1 MAESRSRTAI
11 YVVAAVIA
19 GAAAGVTMAR
29 WFTGAQIGPPLI
41 TGGELEVTPAM
52 SDGSA
57 ERLRADNYRALD
69 TVQEILGLPTA
80 FARRNA
86 LHALA
91 GRSDAAALQTHIFTA
106 DRIGDPAER
115 EHALEILFY
124 RLAELD
130 APSALALAESDYFRA
145 TRSLR
150 LAVWNAWARQDF
162 DEALFAAKTRS
173 THAEQNDAAQA
184 LYSAFSLDSDA
195 ARRIGQELGI
205 DPDREQRNRHLQ
217 RLAERSVDDAIEYIE
232 SLPTGNYRAECIEW
246 LADYLFIRDASDASR
261 HADDFELASD
271 RQQFL
276 LVIGEAA
283 ARSNPRA
290 LIDELLA
297 RGGNPYAS
305 TDYQVAMQALAE
317 TDPQAAESY
326 FRAATQSTLKQF
338 IGSHIVNALAA
349 TDPKAALAW
358 ARANSP
364 GSPQNLYEMTALIQ
378 LAVRDPD
385 AALAEALATPSPHQR
400 DSLVASVVG
409 QLAAENPSL
418 AVGMADKIDDP
429 LQQKSARAQ
438 ILQQWLM
445 TDPDA
450 AVAWVDT
457 LAPAEADELLGN
469 SASILVHSNVD
480 AAIRL
485 LPRVADEYRPYLRE
499 QIALQLVEWKS
510 PQAALAFVRQ
520 FEGEEGYEALQ
531 AGVVGRVAAID
542 PDQARALADQLADP
556 QLRDTAYV
564 SIARQQ
570 ALANPGEGL
579 AIAQQIADPELRGQA
594 LAGVLQNLMW
604 QDPGSARR
612 VIDSLPPGT
621 ARDRALAEAL
631 SDWSLMDEFPE
642 LVDTISDPALRGQV
656 KASRVYFL
664 WQVDQDQAREL
675 LRDPDISE
683 EARRE
688 INEVL
693 SGGMREDAG
702 SFAPYPLG
710 DG

>member
-1 MAESRSRTAI
+1 V
-11 YVVAAVIA
+11 YVIAAVIA
-19 GAAAGVTMAR
+19 GAVAGVTMAR

-41 TGGELEVTPAM
+41 AGGELEVTPAI
-52 SDGSA
+52 SEGSA
-57 ERLRADNYRALD
+57 ERLRADDYRALD

-91 GRSDAAALQTHIFTA
+91 GRSDTAALQSHIFTA

-150 LAVWNAWARQDF
+150 LAVWNAWARQDL
-162 DEALFAAKTRS
+162 DEALFAAKTRP

-184 LYSAFSLDSDA
+184 LYSAFDSLDGDA
-195 ARRIGQELGI
+195 GRRIGQELGI
-205 DPDREQRNRHLQ
+205 DPDREQRNRYLQ
-217 RLAERSVDDAIEYIE
+217 RLAEQSVGDAIDYIE
-232 SLPTGNYRAECIEW
+232 SLPTGNGRAECVEW
-246 LADYLFIRDASDASR
+246 LADYLFIRDESEASQY
-261 HADDFELASD
+261 ADDFELASD
-271 RQQFL
+271 RLRFE

-290 LIDELLA
+290 LIDDLLA
-297 RGGNPYAS
+297 GGGNPYAS
-305 TDYQVAMQALAE
+305 SEYQVAMQALAE
-317 TDPQAAESY
+317 ADPQAAESY
-326 FRAATQSTLKQF
+326 FRAATQGTLKQF

-364 GSPQNLYEMTALIQ
+364 GGPQNLYEMAALIQ
-378 LAVRDPD
+378 LAIRDPD

-409 QLAAENPSL
+409 QLAVENPSL

-570 ALANPGEGL
+570 ALANPAEGL
-579 AIAQQIADPELRGQA
+579 AIAQQIGDPELRGQA

-604 QDPGSARR
+604 QDPDSARR

-642 LVDTISDPALRGQV
+642 LVDTISDPGLRGQV

-683 EARRE
+683 EARRQ

-693 SGGMREDAG
+693 SGGMHGDSG